1 MKRLTAEKNLSYG
14 VIKRYSMSPN
24 ITEFRTYLIPKLT
37 DSEPIRFRTHLILN
51 LSDTFFILHIF
62 ISFST
67 HRKLIQSIHTY
78 IHSTIYLSFIQIIGS
93 AVRRENTEK
102 FRNSSDRTFSGEN
115 VCVVGERV
123 VPFLVWFWP
132 DLETMRPA
140 VAREQVMGM
149 VEKPAR
155 SALARLLQKA
165 VLSEAAEL
173 VLFRGRLVRRRR

>member
-1 MKRLTAEKNLSYG
+1 
-14 VIKRYSMSPN
+14 
-24 ITEFRTYLIPKLT
+24 
-37 DSEPIRFRTHLILN
+37 
-51 LSDTFFILHIF
+51 
-62 ISFST
+62 
-67 HRKLIQSIHTY
+67 
-78 IHSTIYLSFIQIIGS
+78 LSFIQIIGS
-93 AVRRENTEK
+93 TVRRENTEK

-132 DLETMRPA
+132 VLETMRPA

-149 VEKPAR
+149 VEKPAQ
-155 SALARLLQKA
+155 SALAGLLQKA